1 MNNAK
6 KLASLLLVLALAFT
20 LAVPALA
27 EGEDAPADTVDV
39 TVPATANT
47 MEGPTPALEEGSI
60 TIKNA
65 VPGQTYT
72 LYQLL
77 YLESY
82 KITETAASKPD
93 GTDRIGKYAYKPTTV
108 WTEFLNTDGAKQ
120 YLSISSADDGG
131 YVTWLGDPTDS
142 RAAELT
148 RLAMTWLETHTI
160 TPAATVTVR
169 NLTDAEIAAG
179 KTTLTVKVTGL
190 KLGYYLMDTTV
201 GTLCDLY
208 TTNSDITIND
218 KHTLPG
224 NRKGT
229 KENGGYYYTSDTSM
243 GYITTGNKDEGRES
257 IQVGIEYMSSISLA
271 KGAENYV
278 LHDKMEAGIEFIGIT
293 DVVRRRSG
301 EGQGAQDYHLKAY
314 VDDDT
319 PYDYKI
325 VKNPG
330 TDNCDFHLEFS
341 EAFLDT
347 VTDAGTLD
355 VYYTAKLVEGAKI
368 GGTRPLGMDQNVI
381 DADCEGGNVNT
392 SWLSYGANGDMKTV
406 ESLTRTYTWEV
417 EIHKIDYAT
426 NAAAEDAGK
435 EASTISLEGAEFEL
449 CTDSDGKQP
458 ITFKQTVRRDK
469 DGEIVYKKDE
479 DGNEVIVDGKKVP
492 EVAYLRDPEATTT
505 QFVTDK
511 DGRILFQ
518 GLDSGTY
525 FLWERKA
532 PDGYK
537 MLTTPVRIVIK
548 ADGSIR
554 VGTTDLSAGDIHVDV
569 RNSTGGLLPTT
580 GGMGTTLFYILGG
593 ILAVGAAVLLITK
606 KRVNAGESI

>member
-6 KLASLLLVLALAFT
+6 KLASLLLALALAFT

-27 EGEDAPADTVDV
+27 DGEDALVDTVDQEV
-39 TVPATANT
+39 TADGT
-47 MEGPTPALEEGSI
+47 MEGPTPALEDGSI

-82 KITETAASKPD
+82 KITATAPSEPD
-93 GTDRIGKYAYKPTTV
+93 GTDRVGKYAYKPTTV
-108 WTEFLNTDGAKQ
+108 WTDFLNSDGAKK
-120 YLSISSADDGG
+120 YLSVSNAADGG
-131 YVTWLGDPTDS
+131 YVTWIGDSTDS

-148 RLAMTWLETHTI
+148 KLAMTWLETHPAI
-160 TPAATVTVR
+160 AHAATVTVR
-169 NLTDAEIAAG
+169 SLTDAEIAAG

-201 GTLCDLY
+201 GTMCDLY
-208 TTNSDITIND
+208 TTNSDITISD

-229 KENGGYYYTSDTSM
+229 KENGGYGYTSDTSM
-243 GYITTGNKDEGRES
+243 GYITTGNKDEGTAS
-257 IQVGIEYMSSISLA
+257 VQVGVEYMSSISLA

-278 LHDKMEAGIEFIGIT
+278 LHDKMEAGIAFLEIT

-314 VDDDT
+314 VDDAT
-319 PYDYKI
+319 PYDYKFI
-325 VKNPG
+325 QNPQDG
-330 TDNCDFHLEFS
+330 CTFHLEFS
-341 EAFLDT
+341 ESFLDT

-368 GGTRPLGMDQNVI
+368 GGTRPVSADQKVD
-381 DADCEGGNVNT
+381 DANCTGGNVNT
-392 SWLSYGANGDMKTV
+392 SWLSYGANGDMVTV
-406 ESLTRTYTWEV
+406 KALTRTYTWEV

-426 NAAAEDAGK
+426 RAAAEDAAK
-435 EASTISLEGAEFEL
+435 EAGTISLEGAEFEL
-449 CTDSDGKQP
+449 CTDDKGEHP
-458 ITFKQTVRRDK
+458 ITFKQTSRRDK
-469 DGEIVYKKDE
+469 DGNIVYKKDE
-479 DGNEVIVDGKKVP
+479 EGNEVLVDGDKVP
-492 EVAYLRDPEATTT
+492 EVAYMRDPEATTT
-505 QFVTDK
+505 QFATDK

-525 FLWERKA
+525 YLWERKA
-532 PDGYK
+532 PEGYK
-537 MLTTPVRIVIK
+537 KLTTPVRIVIK

-554 VGTTDLSAGDIHVDV
+554 VGTTDLSAGNIHVDV

-606 KRVNAGESI
+606 KRVNAGE